1 MLVCP
6 HDLIFSRKGKFV
18 LTCCLYIVT
27 GACNSVGFIPMYI
40 AGGYG
45 PLMPKLGLGI
55 DNIISARLLL
65 STGEVR
71 VASRTENSD
80 IFKVIRG
87 AGQVLGIVSELTVTT
102 YPLAETVRSAD
113 GTVWS
118 GVFALPIKRATDVAD
133 MLNKLLVA
141 PEMAMYMAVT
151 LPPPDQR
158 LPATVPIIMLILTYF
173 GSNDEADAA
182 YAGIYDLRPVEL
194 SVQRVPY
201 AQMNDGNL
209 AYQQIGGFKRSFGIG
224 LARIEG
230 PALAELTKQVKELV
244 NSRPDF
250 HKTVVMFEM
259 LGMRMPRDHTYSVY
273 PYRSVRNWW

>member
-1 MLVCP
+1 MTSF
-6 HDLIFSRKGKFV
+6 FSRKGKFV
-18 LTCCLYIVT
+18 LTCSLYIVT

-71 VASRTENSD
+71 VASSTENSD
-80 IFKVIRG
+80 IFNVICG

-118 GVFALPIKRATDVAD
+118 GVFALPIKRATDVTD
-133 MLNKLLVA
+133 MLDKLLVTR
-141 PEMAMYMAVT
+141 EMAMYMAVT
-151 LPPPDQR
+151 LPPPDQ
-158 LPATVPIIMLILTYF
+158 PQPTVPIIMFILTYF
-173 GSNDEADAA
+173 GSNDQADAA
-182 YAGIYDLRPVEL
+182 FADIYDLKPVKL

-224 LARIEG
+224 LARVKG
-230 PALAELTKQVKELV
+230 PALAELTKQVNELV
-244 NSRPDF
+244 NSGPDF
-250 HKTVVMFEM
+250 HNTVVMFEM
-259 LGMRMPRDHTYSVY
+259 LGRNLSRGHHFSVY
-273 PYRSVRNWW
+273 PYRSVQNWW